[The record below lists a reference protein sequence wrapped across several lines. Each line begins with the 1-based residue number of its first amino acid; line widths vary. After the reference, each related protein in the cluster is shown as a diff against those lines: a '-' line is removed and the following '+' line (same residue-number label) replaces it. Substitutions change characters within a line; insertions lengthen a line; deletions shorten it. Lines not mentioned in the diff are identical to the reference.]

1 MRWGLFPRLAISL
14 GALLAAAMLTLGYV
28 LLSDATQRLQD
39 ERLMVA
45 RTLARTLAEGSV
57 DALAADD
64 YELMERWVSSVLP
77 DKNFAYAFLSRP
89 DGMILTHTELGS
101 IGHRIDSDKLTATG
115 PDSFRTVFRHQ
126 AVQEIVYPVR
136 IGNKHLADAH
146 IAYYLNHDS
155 LLDSETTTRILG
167 LLALFLLLLLGA
179 TLFIIRRYTQPLS
192 ELASSITTVSLDAA
206 HTEKLDGKLLQRT
219 DEIGALAREY
229 RDMLDRLAAAYTELQ
244 NEEQR
249 LRERVDERTSELR
262 RTNRELESFSYS
274 VSHDLRAPLRA
285 MAGYS
290 QVLLDEYAASI
301 DSEGRRALERIRD
314 NTFHMDQLISDL
326 LALSRVSRHAMQH
339 TAVDLS
345 AMAAEIVT
353 ELRQQQPE
361 RPVEVQIG
369 PTSEVRGDPGLLR
382 IALKNLIGNAWKYT
396 GKTSSPRIEFG
407 EVEEQPG
414 TFYVRDNGAG
424 FDMRFVDKVF
434 GVFQR
439 LHRSDEFEGT
449 GIGLATVERVIH
461 RHKGTIHAESE
472 PGNTV
477 FTFTLPTTGQGTS
490 D

>member
-1 MRWGLFPRLAISL
+1 MHRGLFPRLAISL
-14 GALLAAAMLTLGYV
+14 GVLLVVAMLTLGYV
-28 LLSDATQRLQD
+28 LLHDAAQRLEN

-45 RTLARTLAEGSV
+45 RTLARTLAEGSI

-64 YELMERWVSSVLP
+64 YELMEREVSSVLP

-89 DGMILTHTELGS
+89 DGIILTHTELGR
-101 IGHRIDSDKLTATG
+101 IGHRIDTDKLTATG
-115 PDSFRTVFRHQ
+115 PDTFQTRFRDQ
-126 AVQEIVYPVR
+126 AIQEVVYPVH
-136 IGNKHLADAH
+136 IGNRHLADAH
-146 IAYYLNHDS
+146 VAYYLNHDS
-155 LLDSETTTRILG
+155 LLDSRTTTRVLG
-167 LLALFLLLLLGA
+167 LIGLFLLLLLGA
-179 TLFIIRRYTQPLS
+179 TLLIIRRHTRPLT
-192 ELASSITTVSLDAA
+192 ELARAITSVSLDAVHA
-206 HTEKLDGKLLQRT
+206 EKLDEKLLQRT
-219 DEIGALAREY
+219 DEVGALAREY
-229 RDMLDRLAAAYTELQ
+229 RDMLDRLSAVYTELQ

-262 RTNRELESFSYS
+262 RTNQELESFSYS

-290 QVLLDEYAASI
+290 QMLLDDYATMI
-301 DSEGRRALERIRD
+301 DSDGQRALKRIRD

-339 TAVDLS
+339 SIVNLS
-345 AMAAEIVT
+345 AMVDEIVD

-361 RPVEVQIG
+361 RSVEVQVG
-369 PTSEVRGDPGLLR
+369 PTPAVSGDPGLLR

-407 EVEEQPG
+407 EVAGRPG
-414 TFYVRDNGAG
+414 TFYVKDNGAG

-439 LHRSDEFEGT
+439 LHRADEFEGT

-461 RHKGTIHAESE
+461 RHNGTIHAESE

-477 FTFTLPTTGQGTS
+477 FTFTLPTTG
-490 D
+490 

>member
-1 MRWGLFPRLAISL
+1 MHRGLFPRLAISL
-14 GALLAAAMLTLGYV
+14 GILLAVAMLTLGYV
-28 LLSDATQRLQD
+28 LLSDAALRLEN

-45 RTLARTLAEGSV
+45 RTLARTLAEGSI
-57 DALAADD
+57 DALAAKD

-77 DKNFAYAFLSRP
+77 NENFAYAFLSRP
-89 DGMILTHTELGS
+89 DGIILTHTQLGQV
-101 IGHRIDSDKLTATG
+101 GHPVDTDTRTSTG
-115 PDSFRTVFRHQ
+115 PDSFQAMFNDQ
-126 AVQEIVYPVR
+126 AVQEVVYPVR

-146 IAYYLNHDS
+146 VAYYLNHDS

-167 LLALFLLLLLGA
+167 LLGLFLALLLGA
-179 TLFIIRRYTQPLS
+179 TLLIIRRHTRPLTD
-192 ELASSITTVSLDAA
+192 LTRSITSVSLDAA
-206 HTEKLDGKLLQRT
+206 HAERLDEKLLQRT
-219 DEIGALAREY
+219 DEVGALAREY
-229 RDMLDRLAAAYTELQ
+229 RDMLDRLAAAFKELQ

-249 LRERVDERTSELR
+249 LRERVEERTSELR
-262 RTNRELESFSYS
+262 RTNQELESFSYS

-290 QVLLDEYAASI
+290 QVLLEDYAGTI
-301 DSEGRRALERIRD
+301 DSEGQRALERIRD

-339 TAVDLS
+339 GTVNLS
-345 AMAAEIVT
+345 AIAAEIID
-353 ELRQQQPE
+353 ELRQQHPE
-361 RPVEVQIG
+361 RSVDIQVG
-369 PTSEVRGDPGLLR
+369 PTSDVSGDPGLLR

-407 EVEEQPG
+407 EIAGQPG
-414 TFYVRDNGAG
+414 TFYVQDNGAG

-439 LHRSDEFEGT
+439 LHRADEFEGT

-461 RHKGTIHAESE
+461 RHNGTIHAESE
-472 PGNTV
+472 PGNTI